1 MNPGLGEDEDGE
13 EPQGE
18 LMFDHGSGLTAE
30 QERVLAHLDS
40 VLVVPEGLEPQD
52 GQFENAE
59 AEEAK
64 EDQGVVVG
72 HGGNGANGHANGALP
87 HPPSP

>member
-1 MNPGLGEDEDGE
+1 MV
-13 EPQGE
+13 
-18 LMFDHGSGLTAE
+18 SGVT
-30 QERVLAHLDS
+30 
-40 VLVVPEGLEPQD
+40 

-59 AEEAK
+59 AEEAE

-87 HPPSP
+87 HPPSS